1 MRKIVLSAFVALSMV
16 AFAQSVTPLSIE
28 LTEVKID
35 SLRALYINEP
45 TMYRAALDVLTQQ
58 LAADAEEVKAARAI
72 LKDEQKHVAEKDK
85 ALKEAMKMT
94 SSLRKLYAKEAD
106 ELKDM
111 QKTIESQQR
120 TLNKQK
126 ELNKE
131 TRDAYAQLLEK
142 QQKELG
148 YSLREV
154 ADRQRSVSEL
164 ETTIQNGQTDL
175 QSYAQ
180 QVQLKAG
187 DLDKIE
193 AQLKERQALV
203 KAEQKTAK
211 TL

>member
-58 LAADAEEVKAARAI
+58 LAKDAEEVKAARAI

-164 ETTIQNGQTDL
+164 ETTIQNGQTGL